1 MMNRTSKPKMRKG
14 WLQAVL
20 RRVGLDRRANVK
32 MGSGP
37 TSEAPRR
44 TATTPT
50 CRMRRRA
57 HRMAAAEG
65 GE

>member
-1 MMNRTSKPKMRKG
+1 MRMPKMQKTELRKG

-37 TSEAPRR
+37 APEPPRR
-44 TATTPT
+44 TATQPT

-57 HRMAAAEG
+57 NRMGVE
-65 GE
+65 

>member
-1 MMNRTSKPKMRKG
+1 MRKG
-14 WLQAVL
+14 WLQAAL
-20 RRVGLDRRANVK
+20 RRVGLGRRANVK